1 MHRRA
6 SRNSTTTSCVGI
18 EDGPFLSR
26 RLGGS
31 TAPLVVA
38 QLNRPHLVKARVAAI
53 TVDGLDAT
61 VTASRMLSS
70 LPVQDSPV
78 LLAGATFAGFNII
91 NPRVLQ
97 RQFRTPTIVV
107 IGSRPDNRAVKRA
120 LVRHF
125 PDWRRRWKV
134 LSSLG
139 PLHQVRTFRNEGSIF
154 YESFGCE
161 DDEARRI
168 LKEWSYVSRIP
179 EPLRVAGLV
188 ARGLFP
194 AQPLDWALGYRSL

>member
-6 SRNSTTTSCVGI
+6 SRNSTITNCVGI
-18 EDGPFLSR
+18 DDGPFLSR

-38 QLNRPHLVKARVAAI
+38 QLNGPHLVKARVGRI
-53 TVDGLDAT
+53 SVDGLDAT
-61 VTASRMLSS
+61 LVASKLLGS
-70 LPVQDSPV
+70 LQPLDSPI
-78 LLAGATFAGFNII
+78 LLAGATFAGFNMI

-97 RQFRTPTIVV
+97 RRFRTPTIVV
-107 IGSRPDNRAVKRA
+107 IGSRPNDRAVKRA

-125 PDWRRRWKV
+125 PDWRKRWRI

-139 PLHQVRTFRNEGSIF
+139 PLHHVRTVRNEGPIF
-154 YESFGCE
+154 YEAFGCA
-161 DDEARRI
+161 DNEARRI
-168 LKEWSYVSRIP
+168 LKEWSYVSRTP

-188 ARGLFP
+188 ARGLF
-194 AQPLDWALGYRSL
+194 QHNLSTRL

>member
-18 EDGPFLSR
+18 DDGPFLSR

-38 QLNRPHLVKARVAAI
+38 QLNGPHLVKARAAWI
-53 TVDGLDAT
+53 GVDGLDAT
-61 VTASRMLSS
+61 SVASRLLGSFQ
-70 LPVQDSPV
+70 LRDSPI

-97 RQFRTPTIVV
+97 RKFRTPTIVV
-107 IGSRPDNRAVKRA
+107 IGSRPNNKAVKRA
-120 LVRHF
+120 LTRHF
-125 PDWRRRWKV
+125 PDWKKRWRV

-139 PLHQVRTFRNEGSIF
+139 PLRQVRAFRNEGPIF
-154 YESFGCE
+154 YETFGCA

-168 LKEWSYVSRIP
+168 LKEWAYVSRIP

-194 AQPLDWALGYRSL
+194 AQPLD

>member
-6 SRNSTTTSCVGI
+6 SRNSTITSCIGI
-18 EDGPFLSR
+18 DDGPFLSR

-31 TAPLVVA
+31 KATLVEV
-38 QLNRPHLVKARVAAI
+38 QRRGTSLVKVRTAWI
-53 TVDGLDAT
+53 GVDGFDAPG
-61 VTASRMLSS
+61 VASRMLSS
-70 LPVQDSPV
+70 LRARESPI
-78 LLAGATFAGFNII
+78 LLAGATFGAFNVR
-91 NPRVLQ
+91 NPRMLL
-97 RQFRTPTIVV
+97 RKFRTPTIVV

-125 PDWRRRWKV
+125 PDWRRRWRI

-139 PLHQVRTFRNEGSIF
+139 PLRQAQTVQNESPLF
-154 YESFGCE
+154 YEAFGCG
-161 DDEARRI
+161 DDEARGI
-168 LKEWSYVSRIP
+168 LREWAYVSRIP

-194 AQPLDWALGYRSL
+194 AQPLD

>member
-6 SRNSTTTSCVGI
+6 SRNSTTTSCIGI
-18 EDGPFLSR
+18 EDGPFLPR

-38 QLNRPHLVKARVAAI
+38 QLNGPHLVKARAAWI
-53 TVDGLDAT
+53 SVDGLDAT
-61 VTASRMLSS
+61 SVASRLLSS
-70 LPVQDSPV
+70 LQLRDSPI

-97 RQFRTPTIVV
+97 RKFRTPAIVV
-107 IGSRPDNRAVKRA
+107 IGSRPNNRAVKRA
-120 LVRHF
+120 LMRHF
-125 PDWRRRWKV
+125 PDWKRRWRI

-139 PLHQVRTFRNEGSIF
+139 PLRQVRAFRNGGPIF
-154 YESFGCE
+154 YEAFGCA

-168 LKEWSYVSRIP
+168 LKEWAYVSRIP

-188 ARGLFP
+188 ARGLFST
-194 AQPLDWALGYRSL
+194 QPLD

>member
-6 SRNSTTTSCVGI
+6 SRNSTITNCVGI
-18 EDGPFLSR
+18 DDGPFLSR

-38 QLNRPHLVKARVAAI
+38 QLNGPHLVKARVGRI
-53 TVDGLDAT
+53 SVDGLDAT
-61 VTASRMLSS
+61 AVASRLLGS
-70 LPVQDSPV
+70 LQPLDSPI

-97 RQFRTPTIVV
+97 RRFRTPTIVV
-107 IGSRPDNRAVKRA
+107 IGSRPIDRAVKRA
-120 LVRHF
+120 LVKHF
-125 PDWRRRWKV
+125 PDWRKRWRI
-134 LSSLG
+134 LSALG
-139 PLHQVRTFRNEGSIF
+139 PLHQVRTFRNEGPIF
-154 YESFGCE
+154 YEAFGCD
-161 DDEARRI
+161 DDEARGI
-168 LKEWSYVSRIP
+168 LKEWAYVSRIP

-194 AQPLDWALGYRSL
+194 AQPLD

>member
-18 EDGPFLSR
+18 EDGPFLPR

-31 TAPLVVA
+31 AAPLVAA
-38 QLNRPHLVKARVAAI
+38 QLNGPHLVKAKIARIA
-53 TVDGLDAT
+53 VDGMDAT
-61 VTASRMLSS
+61 LVASRLLGS
-70 LPVQDSPV
+70 LQLRDSPI

-97 RQFRTPTIVV
+97 RRFRTPTIVV

-120 LVRHF
+120 LTRHF
-125 PDWRRRWKV
+125 PDWKRRWRI

-139 PLHQVRTFRNEGSIF
+139 PLRQVRTVRNEGPVF
-154 YESFGCE
+154 YETFGCE
-161 DDEARRI
+161 DHEARRI
-168 LKEWSYVSRIP
+168 LKDWSYVSRIP
-179 EPLRVAGLV
+179 EPLRVAGLL

-194 AQPLDWALGYRSL
+194 TQPLD

>member
-1 MHRRA
+1 MRRRA
-6 SRNSTTTSCVGI
+6 SRNSTTTSCIGI

-38 QLNRPHLVKARVAAI
+38 QLNGPHLVKAKIARI

-61 VTASRMLSS
+61 LVASRLLDSVR
-70 LPVQDSPV
+70 LRDSPI

-91 NPRVLQ
+91 KPRTLQ
-97 RQFRTPTIVV
+97 RRFRTPTIVV
-107 IGSRPDNRAVKRA
+107 IGSRPNNKAVKRA

-125 PDWRRRWKV
+125 PDWKRRWRI

-139 PLHQVRTFRNEGSIF
+139 QLHQARTFRNEGPIF
-154 YESFGCE
+154 FEAFGCE
-161 DDEARRI
+161 DNEARRI

-194 AQPLDWALGYRSL
+194 AQPLD

>member
-18 EDGPFLSR
+18 DDGPFLSR

-31 TAPLVVA
+31 KAPLVVA
-38 QLNRPHLVKARVAAI
+38 QLNGPHLVKAKVARI

-61 VTASRMLSS
+61 SVASRLLSS
-70 LPVQDSPV
+70 LQLRDSPI

-97 RQFRTPTIVV
+97 RKFRTPTVVV
-107 IGSRPDNRAVKRA
+107 IGSRPSNRAVKRA

-125 PDWRRRWKV
+125 PDWKRRWRI

-139 PLHQVRTFRNEGSIF
+139 PLRQVRAFRNEGPIF
-154 YESFGCE
+154 YEAFGCA

-168 LKEWSYVSRIP
+168 LKEWAHVSRIP

-194 AQPLDWALGYRSL
+194 AQPLD

>member
-1 MHRRA
+1 MRRRV
-6 SRNSTTTSCVGI
+6 SRNSTLTSCVGI
-18 EDGPFLSR
+18 DDGPFLSR

-38 QLNRPHLVKARVAAI
+38 QLKGSHLVKARVAWI
-53 TVDGLDAT
+53 SVDGLDAT
-61 VTASRMLSS
+61 VVVSRMLSS
-70 LPVQDSPV
+70 LRPRDFPI
-78 LLAGATFAGFNII
+78 LLAGATFAGFNLI
-91 NPRVLQ
+91 NPRVLE
-97 RQFRTPTIVV
+97 RKFRSPTIVV

-125 PDWRRRWKV
+125 PDWRRRWRI

-139 PLHQVRTFRNEGSIF
+139 PLHQVRTFPNEGPIF
-154 YESFGCE
+154 YEAFGCA

-168 LKEWSYVSRIP
+168 LRDWAYVSRIP

-194 AQPLDWALGYRSL
+194 AQPLD

>member
-1 MHRRA
+1 MRQRV
-6 SRNSTTTSCVGI
+6 SRNSSPTSCVGI
-18 EDGPFLSR
+18 DDGPFLSR

-31 TAPLVVA
+31 RAPLVAVR
-38 QLNRPHLVKARVAAI
+38 LVGSHLVNARVARI

-61 VTASRMLSS
+61 SVASRMLSS
-70 LPVQDSPV
+70 LQVRDSPI

-91 NPRVLQ
+91 NPRALH
-97 RQFRTPTIVV
+97 RKFRTPTIVV
-107 IGSRPDNRAVKRA
+107 IGSKPNNRAVKRA

-125 PDWRRRWKV
+125 PDWRRRWRM

-139 PLHQVRTFRNEGSIF
+139 PLRQARTVQNEGPLF
-154 YESFGCE
+154 YEAFGCAGGV
-161 DDEARRI
+161 ARSI
-168 LKEWSYVSRIP
+168 LRDWAFVSRIP

-194 AQPLDWALGYRSL
+194 TQPLD

>member
-6 SRNSTTTSCVGI
+6 SRNSTITSCIGI
-18 EDGPFLSR
+18 DDGPFLSR

-31 TAPLVVA
+31 RAPLVVA
-38 QLNRPHLVKARVAAI
+38 QLNGPHLVKARAAWI
-53 TVDGLDAT
+53 SVDGLDAT
-61 VTASRMLSS
+61 AVASKVLSS
-70 LPVQDSPV
+70 LPAQDSPI

-97 RQFRTPTIVV
+97 RKFRTPTIVV
-107 IGSRPDNRAVKRA
+107 IGSRPNNRTVKRA

-125 PDWRRRWKV
+125 PDWRRRWRI

-139 PLHQVRTFRNEGSIF
+139 PLRQARTFQNENPIF
-154 YESFGCE
+154 YEAFGCKHN
-161 DDEARRI
+161 EARRI
-168 LKEWSYVSRIP
+168 LRDWAFVSRIP
-179 EPLRVAGLV
+179 EPLRVTGLV

-194 AQPLDWALGYRSL
+194 AQPLD